1 MSMLVVMGDDVD
13 ARLTAYLLA
22 QIDSDIVVA
31 ASIADAEQQA
41 ARRAWA
47 AIILDTRLPD
57 GDGLHFLRTLV
68 QQEFD
73 GAVLMLSTV
82 KTLSLK
88 VRALDE
94 GADDYI
100 VRPYEPAELL
110 ARVRAMIRRARRR
123 ATRVESGTIRA
134 GTMQLNINDL
144 ELILPGNR
152 RTRLTPN
159 EMRVLH
165 YLMKHSQRVV
175 DHQELSH
182 LLFGMDSYIGHSNA
196 VGVYIRR
203 VRRKIEED
211 VSHPRYIVT
220 VRGNG
225 YQFIVP
231 KQTAET
237 VALTPATLQCMD
249 AQPPSRVRS

>member
-1 MSMLVVMGDDVD
+1 MSILVVMGNDVD

-22 QIDSDIVVA
+22 QIDGDIAIAGSISDA
-31 ASIADAEQQA
+31 RQHA

-47 AIILDTRLPD
+47 AIVLDTHLPD

-73 GAVLMLSTV
+73 GAVLMLSAS

-123 ATRVESGTIRA
+123 ASHMESGTMRV
-134 GTMQLNINDL
+134 GPVQLNTNDL

-165 YLMKHSQRVV
+165 YLMKHAQRVV

-182 LLFGMDSYIGHSNA
+182 LLFGMDSYTGHSNA

-211 VSHPRYIVT
+211 VSHPRYIIT

-231 KQTAET
+231 VHMTAEAN
-237 VALTPATLQCMD
+237 ALTAPTEVAPAM
-249 AQPPSRVRS
+249 PPHIRI

>member
-1 MSMLVVMGDDVD
+1 MSILVVTGDDVD
-13 ARLTAYLLA
+13 ARFTAYLLA
-22 QIDSDIVVA
+22 QIDGDIAIAGSITA
-31 ASIADAEQQA
+31 AQHHV

-47 AIILDTRLPD
+47 AIVLDTHLPD

-68 QQEFD
+68 QQEFE
-73 GAVLMLSTV
+73 GAVLMLSAS
-82 KTLSLK
+82 KALSLK

-110 ARVRAMIRRARRR
+110 ARVRAMTRRACRR
-123 ATRVESGTIRA
+123 ASHVESGTMRV
-134 GTMQLNINDL
+134 GLVQLNTNDL

-165 YLMKHSQRVV
+165 YLMKHAQRVV

-182 LLFGMDSYIGHSNA
+182 LLFGMDSYTGHSNA

-211 VSHPRYIVT
+211 VSHPRYIIT

-231 KQTAET
+231 EQTT
-237 VALTPATLQCMD
+237 VEANALTTPVAATPAL
-249 AQPPSRVRS
+249 PHRIGV

>member
-1 MSMLVVMGDDVD
+1 MSILVVMGDDVD

-22 QIDSDIVVA
+22 QIDGDIVVA
-31 ASIADAEQQA
+31 GGLADAQQQITH
-41 ARRAWA
+41 RAWA
-47 AIILDTRLPD
+47 AIVLDTHLPD

-68 QQEFD
+68 QQGFD
-73 GAVLMLSTV
+73 GAVLMLSTT

-110 ARVRAMIRRARRR
+110 ARVRAITRRAHRR
-123 ATRVESGTIRA
+123 ASRVDSGTMRV
-134 GTMQLNINDL
+134 GTVQLNTNDL

-165 YLMKHSQRVV
+165 YLMKHAQRVV

-182 LLFGMDSYIGHSNA
+182 LLFGMDSYTSHSNA

-231 KQTAET
+231 PHATEETISPTAPAA
-237 VALTPATLQCMD
+237 VASAMPQ
-249 AQPPSRVRS
+249 RIGI